1 MKKLII
7 AAIAIVAF
15 SVASYAQVSPATKK
29 ESTKMQVVKKHT
41 DKIDQTKAEPANK
54 SSNPSQAVAAT
65 PSAKKEMK
73 NTGTPSKKDG
83 TPDMRYSAN
92 KNLAAHHLKK
102 DGTADKRFKENK
114 KHS

>member
-29 ESTKMQVVKKHT
+29 ETTKMQVVKKHT
-41 DKIDQTKAEPANK
+41 DKKDQTKAEPANK
-54 SSNPSQAVAAT
+54 SNPSQAVAAT
-65 PSAKKEMK
+65 SSAKKEMK

-83 TPDMRYSAN
+83 TPDMRYNAN